1 MVCYLHGYL
10 THFPAL
16 IPTVRHSRGYLACFF
31 CSHTHSSS
39 LAWVSCL
46 FFLLSYP
53 QFITCMG
60 ILLIFPALIPIV
72 HHLRGY
78 LAHFSC
84 SHTHSSSLAWV
95 SCSFSCSHTHSSSLA
110 WVSCLFLCLHT
121 KLFQVNSAIFN
132 NNAFFSQTRCL
143 FFCSA
148 KSERITQFS
157 LCIHNTKT
165 RNMLRV
171 WIFV

>member
-1 MVCYLHGYL
+1 MVCYLHGYHA
-10 THFPAL
+10 HFSAL
-16 IPTVRHSRGYLACFF
+16 IPTVRHLRGYLACFF

-39 LAWVSCL
+39 LAWVSCSFSCFHTHNSSL
-46 FFLLSYP
+46 AWVSCSFF
-53 QFITCMG
+53 
-60 ILLIFPALIPIV
+60 
-72 HHLRGY
+72 
-78 LAHFSC
+78 C

-95 SCSFSCSHTHSSSLA
+95 SRSFFCS
-110 WVSCLFLCLHT
+110 HT
-121 KLFQVNSAIFN
+121 KLFQIDLAIFN

-157 LCIHNTKT
+157 LCINNTKT

>member
-1 MVCYLHGYL
+1 MHGM
-10 THFPAL
+10 
-16 IPTVRHSRGYLACFF
+16 
-31 CSHTHSSS
+31 S

-53 QFITCMG
+53 QFVARMG
-60 ILLIFPALIPIV
+60 ITLIFPALIPIV

-95 SCSFSCSHTHSSSLA
+95 SCLFSCSHTHSSSLA
-110 WVSCLFLCLHT
+110 WVSCLFLYLHT
-121 KLFQVNSAIFN
+121 KLFQIDLAIFN

-143 FFCSA
+143 LFCSA

-157 LCIHNTKT
+157 LCINNTKT

>member
-1 MVCYLHGYL
+1 M
-10 THFPAL
+10 
-16 IPTVRHSRGYLACFF
+16 SLAWVSYSFS

-39 LAWVSCL
+39 LAWVSCS

-53 QFITCMG
+53 QFFTRVG
-60 ILLIFPALIPIV
+60 ILLVFPALIPTVLHLRGYLAHFPALIPTV
-72 HHLRGY
+72 HHLHGY

-95 SCSFSCSHTHSSSLA
+95 SC
-110 WVSCLFLCLHT
+110 LFLYLHT

-148 KSERITQFS
+148 KSEHITQFS

>member
-1 MVCYLHGYL
+1 M
-10 THFPAL
+10 
-16 IPTVRHSRGYLACFF
+16 
-31 CSHTHSSS
+31 S
-39 LAWVSCL
+39 LAWVSY
-46 FFLLSYP
+46 S
-53 QFITCMG
+53 
-60 ILLIFPALIPIV
+60 
-72 HHLRGY
+72 
-78 LAHFSC
+78 FSC

-110 WVSCLFLCLHT
+110 WVSCSFFLLSYPQFITCMGILLIFCSHTHSSSLAWVSCLFLYLHT

-143 FFCSA
+143 LFCSA

>member
-1 MVCYLHGYL
+1 M
-10 THFPAL
+10 
-16 IPTVRHSRGYLACFF
+16 
-31 CSHTHSSS
+31 S
-39 LAWVSCL
+39 LAWVSC
-46 FFLLSYP
+46 S
-53 QFITCMG
+53 
-60 ILLIFPALIPIV
+60 
-72 HHLRGY
+72 
-78 LAHFSC
+78 FSC

-95 SCSFSCSHTHSSSLA
+95 SCSFSCSHTHSSSLTWVSYSFSCYHTHSSSLAWVSCSFFLLSYPQFITCMGILLIFPALIPIVRHSRGYLAYFSCSHTHSSSLA
-110 WVSCLFLCLHT
+110 WVSCLFLYLHT

-132 NNAFFSQTRCL
+132 NNAFFSQTCCL
-143 FFCSA
+143 LFCSA

>member
-1 MVCYLHGYL
+1 MRNY
-10 THFPAL
+10 
-16 IPTVRHSRGYLACFF
+16 FF
-31 CSHTHSSS
+31 YVGLSNFY
-39 LAWVSCL
+39 AWYVT
-46 FFLLSYP
+46 Y
-53 QFITCMG
+53 MG
-60 ILLIFPALIPIV
+60 ILLIFPARIPTV
-72 HHLRGY
+72 LHLRGY

-110 WVSCLFLCLHT
+110 WVSCLFLYLHT

-143 FFCSA
+143 LFCSA

>member
-1 MVCYLHGYL
+1 MRNYFFYVGLSNFYAWYVTYMGILLIFLLSYPQFVTRVGIL
-10 THFPAL
+10 LVFPAL
-16 IPTVRHSRGYLACFF
+16 IPTV
-31 CSHTHSSS
+31 
-39 LAWVSCL
+39 
-46 FFLLSYP
+46 
-53 QFITCMG
+53 
-60 ILLIFPALIPIV
+60 
-72 HHLRGY
+72 HHLHGY

-95 SCSFSCSHTHSSSLA
+95 SC
-110 WVSCLFLCLHT
+110 LFLYLHT

-132 NNAFFSQTRCL
+132 NNAFFFQTCCL
-143 FFCSA
+143 LFCSA